1 MESQIEFY
9 KKQCLVP
16 YVTII
21 TTMVFCDELE
31 KLKDF
36 ALVYSLKSNRASS
49 KNSSHTIFST
59 TSWLWLVL

>member
-1 MESQIEFY
+1 MCRSYSNKTARKGMESQIEFY

-36 ALVYSLKSNRASS
+36 ALVYSLK
-49 KNSSHTIFST
+49 
-59 TSWLWLVL
+59 